1 MKHNLCRLHKL
12 HLVFLGES
20 SPPSPQPPPPSPPR
34 SHTHTGV
41 LHSLN
46 PAAPRVSIASPLL
59 GPGRQPSL
67 PVGTLRLERK
77 THNLIP
83 QHSFRQTLILFTH
96 IHLPRR
102 RRKKGGEKS
111 LLNPNTNTALIH
123 IHVLYLSTCVAYNG
137 RYHSG
142 SCAPGSHD
150 RKSRG
155 IHFLQL

>member
-1 MKHNLCRLHKL
+1 MPAAQTAPGFPGR
-12 HLVFLGES
+12 EQ
-20 SPPSPQPPPPSPPR
+20 SPLPPAPAPLTSPLP
-34 SHTHTGV
+34 HTHSV

-155 IHFLQL
+155 IQFLQL